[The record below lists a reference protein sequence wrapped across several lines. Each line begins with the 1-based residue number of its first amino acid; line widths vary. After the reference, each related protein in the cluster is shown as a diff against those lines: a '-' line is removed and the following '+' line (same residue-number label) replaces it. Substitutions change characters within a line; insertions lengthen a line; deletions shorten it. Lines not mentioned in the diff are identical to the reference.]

1 MAGFFN
7 ASNTQT
13 IDPRSGLP
21 ASGAKL
27 YFFEGGTTTP
37 LTVYR
42 DYTVGI
48 EHPNPIT
55 LDAYAVVPAIFLAND
70 GSFYRYRL
78 VMSDGFLVTD
88 TDGIPVIGPTVS
100 GGGGGDPVTPVDSRT
115 LFQTGDEKWRY
126 GTGFHDGWVRENGRT
141 IGSATSGATERANAD
156 CEALFLYLWQTDAN
170 LSVLGGRGASAA
182 ADWAANKQLTLPD
195 MRGRA
200 AFGLDGMGNSNAGRI
215 PAASITSTGGGVNVL
230 GSTGGVSEVTL
241 TEAQIPAHDHDATAT
256 QGSHSH
262 TVPIEVGSAVQVGSG
277 GTTSLR
283 ITTPGTATT
292 TSTTSAPA
300 ITVDVADAGGGE
312 AHTNMPPFGLRTL
325 YIKL

>member
-7 ASNTQT
+7 ASNAQI

-100 GGGGGDPVTPVDSRT
+100 GGGGGDPVTPVDDRSV
-115 LFQTGDEKWRY
+115 FKTGDLKLRY
-126 GTGFHDGWVRENGRT
+126 DTGFHDGWLPLNGRWF
-141 IGSATSGATERANAD
+141 GSGGSGADYASAD
-156 CEALFLYLWQTDAN
+156 NEALFLFLWQKDAN
-170 LSVLGGRGASAA
+170 LAVAGGRGASAA
-182 ADWAANKQLTLPD
+182 ADWAANKKLALPD
-195 MRGRA
+195 QRGRA
-200 AFGLDGMGNSNAGRI
+200 PMGLDGMGNSNAGRI
-215 PAASITSTGGGVNVL
+215 PSASVTSTGGGVNVL

-241 TEAQIPAHDHDATAT
+241 TEAQIPAHDHDATST
-256 QGSHSH
+256 QPPH
-262 TVPIEVGSAVQVGSG
+262 THTIDITDSGAVQAGSG
-277 GTTSLR
+277 ATATLRLASGTKTTS
-283 ITTPGTATT
+283 
-292 TSTTSAPA
+292 SAQPA
-300 ITVDVADAGGGE
+300 ITTTVANAGGGG
-312 AHTNMPPFGLRTL
+312 AHTNMSPFSLCSI